1 MPEVFAMATYRVLLS
16 DAPVYFPDEERLQ
29 FATSLTE
36 KIKHRFGAGYEH
48 FVHRGE
54 FTTID
59 GEEVAVFRWTT
70 RTAIAE

>member
-1 MPEVFAMATYRVLLS
+1 MENYKALLC
-16 DAPVYFPDEERLQ
+16 DGPAHLPQEERIQ

-48 FVHRGE
+48 FVHDGE
-54 FTTID
+54 FTVIE
-59 GEEVAVFRWTT
+59 GEQVAVFRWTT

>member
-1 MPEVFAMATYRVLLS
+1 MVNYKVLLS
-16 DAPVYFPDEERLQ
+16 DGPSSLPEEERVQ

-48 FVHRGE
+48 FVHQGE
-54 FTTID
+54 FITLD
-59 GEEVAVFRWTT
+59 GEQVAVFRWTT

>member
-1 MPEVFAMATYRVLLS
+1 MVNHRILLS
-16 DAPVYFPDEERLQ
+16 DAPAYFPEEEKLQ

-48 FVHRGE
+48 FVHQGE

>member
-1 MPEVFAMATYRVLLS
+1 MVNYKVLLS
-16 DAPVYFPDEERLQ
+16 DGPSSLPEEERVQ

-48 FVHRGE
+48 FVHQGE
-54 FTTID
+54 FTTLD